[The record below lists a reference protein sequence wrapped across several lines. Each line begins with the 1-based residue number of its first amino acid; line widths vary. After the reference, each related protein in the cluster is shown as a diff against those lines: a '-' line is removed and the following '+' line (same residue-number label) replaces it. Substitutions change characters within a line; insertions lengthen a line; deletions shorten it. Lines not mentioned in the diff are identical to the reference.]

1 MKVNIKFL
9 VFLLLLSF
17 NVIFNKFLEKDKI
30 NEKIFCSYNE
40 INNSYNLISIDF
52 NNNLNESYINNNIY
66 KELNISEFCINNK
79 INNQFF
85 LNLEKSKYFYT
96 KCNKFIYNQYN
107 CYLKYMNIHN
117 KKIYINDNLI
127 INPEIF
133 NDIFPENFINIFLKI
148 FSNNNCKLKE
158 NNNIKYFLC
167 KNIDDINK
175 INFYFFDNYNI
186 EYRNINLFSLN
197 KNGLYISNFIFKNN
211 NENKIIL
218 GYNFIK
224 NNYFAK
230 QIFFNFAEK
239 TSNTFWYFFFITI
252 GIIIVII
259 IVFIIIKLVC
269 FRNLY
274 YMDYNDNKKK
284 QSKKLIN
291 NKDDN
296 KKVKKQS
303 DDLSKNSEKTIKSIP
318 KSLSTYRGRSNYKGH

>member
-17 NVIFNKFLEKDKI
+17 NVIFNKFLVKEEL

-40 INNSYNLISIDF
+40 INNSYNLIPIDF
-52 NNNLNESYINNNIY
+52 NNILNESYSYNNIY
-66 KELNISEFCINNK
+66 NEINISEFCINNK

-107 CYLKYMNIHN
+107 CYLKYMKIYN

-133 NDIFPENFINIFLKI
+133 NDIFPENFIKIFLKT

-158 NNNIKYFLC
+158 KNNFKYFLC

-175 INFYFFDNYNI
+175 INFYFFDKYNI
-186 EYRNINLFSLN
+186 EYINLFSLY

-211 NENKIIL
+211 NEDKIIL
-218 GYNFIK
+218 GYNFLK
-224 NNYFAK
+224 NNYFERK
-230 QIFFNFAEK
+230 IFFNFAEN

-252 GIIIVII
+252 GIIIVIV
-259 IVFIIIKLVC
+259 IVFIIIKLAC

-274 YMDYNDNKKK
+274 YMDYNENKNN
-284 QSKKLIN
+284 QNKKLIKKN
-291 NKDDN
+291 NDKNLKEKISDNNSKD
-296 KKVKKQS
+296 S
-303 DDLSKNSEKTIKSIP
+303 DKTIKSIP

>member
-9 VFLLLLSF
+9 VFLILLSF
-17 NVIFNKFLEKDKI
+17 NVIFNKFLVKEEL

-40 INNSYNLISIDF
+40 INNSYNLIPIDF
-52 NNNLNESYINNNIY
+52 NNILNESYSYNNIY
-66 KELNISEFCINNK
+66 NEINISEFCINNK

-107 CYLKYMNIHN
+107 CYLKYMKIYN

-133 NDIFPENFINIFLKI
+133 NDIFPENFIKIFLKT

-158 NNNIKYFLC
+158 KNNFKYFLC

-175 INFYFFDNYNI
+175 INFYFFDKYNI
-186 EYRNINLFSLN
+186 EYINLFSLY

-211 NENKIIL
+211 NEDKIIL
-218 GYNFIK
+218 GYNFLK
-224 NNYFAK
+224 NNYFERK
-230 QIFFNFAEK
+230 IFFNFAEN

-252 GIIIVII
+252 GIIIVIV

-274 YMDYNDNKKK
+274 YMDYNENKNNQNKKLLK
-284 QSKKLIN
+284 NKNEKKLEEKISEN
-291 NKDDN
+291 SKD
-296 KKVKKQS
+296 
-303 DDLSKNSEKTIKSIP
+303 SEKTIKSIP

>member
-40 INNSYNLISIDF
+40 I
-52 NNNLNESYINNNIY
+52 
-66 KELNISEFCINNK
+66 NISEFCINNK

-133 NDIFPENFINIFLKI
+133 NDIFPENFIKIFLKT

-158 NNNIKYFLC
+158 KNNFKYFLC

-175 INFYFFDNYNI
+175 INFYFFDKYNI
-186 EYRNINLFSLN
+186 EYINLFSLY

-211 NENKIIL
+211 NEDKIIL
-218 GYNFIK
+218 GYNFLK
-224 NNYFAK
+224 NNYFERK
-230 QIFFNFAEK
+230 IFFNFAEN

-252 GIIIVII
+252 GIIIVIV

-269 FRNLY
+269 FRNLF
-274 YMDYNDNKKK
+274 YMDYNENKNN
-284 QSKKLIN
+284 QNKKLI
-291 NKDDN
+291 KKDN
-296 KKVKKQS
+296 KNLEEKIS
-303 DDLSKNSEKTIKSIP
+303 DNNSKDSDKTIKSIP

>member
-17 NVIFNKFLEKDKI
+17 NVIFNKFLVKEEL

-40 INNSYNLISIDF
+40 INNSYNLIPIDF
-52 NNNLNESYINNNIY
+52 NNILNESYSYNNIY
-66 KELNISEFCINNK
+66 NEINISEFCINNK

-107 CYLKYMNIHN
+107 CYLKYMKIYN

-133 NDIFPENFINIFLKI
+133 NDIFPENFIKIFLKT

-158 NNNIKYFLC
+158 KNNFKYFLC

-175 INFYFFDNYNI
+175 INFYFFDKYNI
-186 EYRNINLFSLN
+186 EYINLFSLY

-211 NENKIIL
+211 NEDKIIL
-218 GYNFIK
+218 GYNFLK
-224 NNYFAK
+224 NNYFERK
-230 QIFFNFAEK
+230 ILFNFAEN

-252 GIIIVII
+252 GIIIVIV

-274 YMDYNDNKKK
+274 YMDYNENKNN
-284 QSKKLIN
+284 QNKKLI
-291 NKDDN
+291 KKDN
-296 KKVKKQS
+296 KNLEEKIS
-303 DDLSKNSEKTIKSIP
+303 DNNSKDSDKTIKSIP

>member
-17 NVIFNKFLEKDKI
+17 NVIFNKFLVKEEL

-40 INNSYNLISIDF
+40 INNSYNLIPIDF
-52 NNNLNESYINNNIY
+52 NNILNESYSYNNIY
-66 KELNISEFCINNK
+66 NEINISEFCINNK

-107 CYLKYMNIHN
+107 CYLKYMKIYN

-133 NDIFPENFINIFLKI
+133 NDIFPENFIKIFLKT

-158 NNNIKYFLC
+158 KNNFKYFLC

-175 INFYFFDNYNI
+175 INFYFFDKYNI
-186 EYRNINLFSLN
+186 EYINLFSLYE
-197 KNGLYISNFIFKNN
+197 NGLYISNFIFKNN
-211 NENKIIL
+211 NEDKIIL
-218 GYNFIK
+218 GYNFLK
-224 NNYFAK
+224 NNYFERK
-230 QIFFNFAEK
+230 ILFNFAEN

-252 GIIIVII
+252 GIIIVIV

-269 FRNLY
+269 FRNLF
-274 YMDYNDNKKK
+274 YMDYNENKNN
-284 QSKKLIN
+284 QNKKLI
-291 NKDDN
+291 KKDN
-296 KKVKKQS
+296 KNLEEKIS
-303 DDLSKNSEKTIKSIP
+303 DNNSKDSDKTIKSIP

>member
-85 LNLEKSKYFYT
+85 LNLEKSKYFYS

-133 NDIFPENFINIFLKI
+133 NDIFPENFIKIFLKT

-158 NNNIKYFLC
+158 KNNFKYFLC

-175 INFYFFDNYNI
+175 INFYFFDKYNI
-186 EYRNINLFSLN
+186 EYINLFSLYE
-197 KNGLYISNFIFKNN
+197 NGLYISNFIFKNN
-211 NENKIIL
+211 NEDKIIL
-218 GYNFIK
+218 GYNFLK
-224 NNYFAK
+224 NNYFERK
-230 QIFFNFAEK
+230 ILFNFAEN

-252 GIIIVII
+252 GIIIVIV

-274 YMDYNDNKKK
+274 YMDYNENKNN
-284 QSKKLIN
+284 QNKKLI
-291 NKDDN
+291 KKDN
-296 KKVKKQS
+296 KNLEEKIS
-303 DDLSKNSEKTIKSIP
+303 DNNSKDSDKTIKSIP

>member
-40 INNSYNLISIDF
+40 INNSYNLIPIDF
-52 NNNLNESYINNNIY
+52 NNILNESYSYNNIY
-66 KELNISEFCINNK
+66 NEINISEFCINNK

-107 CYLKYMNIHN
+107 CYLKYMKIYN

-133 NDIFPENFINIFLKI
+133 NDIFPENFIKIFLKT

-158 NNNIKYFLC
+158 KNNFKYFLC

-175 INFYFFDNYNI
+175 INFYFFDKYNI
-186 EYRNINLFSLN
+186 EYINLFSLY

-211 NENKIIL
+211 NEDKIIL
-218 GYNFIK
+218 GYNFLK
-224 NNYFAK
+224 NNYFERK
-230 QIFFNFAEK
+230 ILFNFAEN

-252 GIIIVII
+252 GIIIVIV

-274 YMDYNDNKKK
+274 YMDYNENKNN
-284 QSKKLIN
+284 QNKKLI
-291 NKDDN
+291 KKDN
-296 KKVKKQS
+296 KNLEEKIS
-303 DDLSKNSEKTIKSIP
+303 DNNSKDSDKTIKSIP

>member
-17 NVIFNKFLEKDKI
+17 NVIFNKFLVKEEL

-40 INNSYNLISIDF
+40 INNSYNLIPIDF
-52 NNNLNESYINNNIY
+52 NNILNESYSYNNIY
-66 KELNISEFCINNK
+66 NEINISEFCINNK

-107 CYLKYMNIHN
+107 CYLKYMKIYN

-133 NDIFPENFINIFLKI
+133 NDIFPENFIKIFLKT

-158 NNNIKYFLC
+158 KNNFKYFLC

-175 INFYFFDNYNI
+175 INFYFFDKYNI
-186 EYRNINLFSLN
+186 EYINLFSLY

-211 NENKIIL
+211 NEDKIIL
-218 GYNFIK
+218 GYNFLK
-224 NNYFAK
+224 NNYFERK
-230 QIFFNFAEK
+230 ILFNFAEN

-252 GIIIVII
+252 GIIIVIV

-269 FRNLY
+269 FRNLF
-274 YMDYNDNKKK
+274 YMDYNENKNN
-284 QSKKLIN
+284 QNKKLI
-291 NKDDN
+291 KKDN
-296 KKVKKQS
+296 KNLEEKIS
-303 DDLSKNSEKTIKSIP
+303 DNNSKDSDKTIKSIP